1 MPQSG
6 TRFSSRDFVLYLLAA
21 LRAVSG
27 ALVCLAL
34 LALAPAPVGAAG
46 APQVLRVGSTGDY
59 PPFTYREP
67 SAGRFIGSDIDLA
80 QSLAEHLGR
89 RLEVVP
95 TTWKTLSEDMQA
107 GRFEIALGGV
117 SITADRARLGRFSR
131 PYLQDGKTPIVRC
144 EDVRRF
150 QTVAA
155 INQPSVRVIVNA
167 GGTNE
172 RFARAHLGRS
182 TLSVVASNLAVFDSI
197 LHRRADV
204 MVTDAI
210 ETRLQQQLRPGLCAV
225 HPDRP
230 FERSA
235 KAVFLSADSTLLPD
249 VNRWL
254 AEEIGKG
261 HVRQGLERWLR
272 YPWPLGPTPAEALAA
287 LVDERLSLMPDVARY
302 KWNRNQAIDD
312 PPREQAVLDAV
323 RAQAPQYGLDPA
335 RAVAF
340 FAAQI
345 EAAKVLEREL
355 FVGWQA
361 NRQEN
366 FAEVKDLSAE
376 IRPRLDALSPQL
388 LAALAAV
395 DGKLDRRAF
404 GPLRATA
411 VSAAAVQTALEPLLH

>member
-67 SAGRFIGSDIDLA
+67 STGRFIGSDIDLA

-107 GRFEIALGGV
+107 GRFEIAMGGV
-117 SITADRARLGRFSR
+117 SITAERARLGRFSSA
-131 PYLQDGKTPIVRC
+131 YLQDGKTPIVRC
-144 EDVRRF
+144 EDVSRF
-150 QTVAA
+150 QTVSD
-155 INQPSVRVIVNA
+155 INRRSVRVIVNA

-172 RFARAHLGRS
+172 HFARAHLGKA
-182 TLSVVASNLAVFDSI
+182 TLSVVPGNLGVFDAI
-197 LHRRADV
+197 LFRRADV
-204 MVTDAI
+204 MVTDAV
-210 ETRLQQQLRPGLCAV
+210 ETRLQQHLRPGLCAV

-235 KAVFLSADSTLLPD
+235 KAVFLRADSGLSPEVD
-249 VNRWL
+249 SWL
-254 AEEIGKG
+254 ASEMASGR
-261 HVRQGLERWLR
+261 VRRGLEHWLR
-272 YPWPLGPTPAEALAA
+272 YPWPSGPTPARSLAA
-287 LVDERLSLMPDVARY
+287 LVDERLGLMPEVARY
-302 KWNRNQAIDD
+302 KWNRKQPIEDL
-312 PPREQAVLDAV
+312 PREQALLESIKT
-323 RAQAPQYGLDPA
+323 QAPGYGLDPA

-345 EAAKVLEREL
+345 EASKLLQREL
-355 FVGWQA
+355 F
-361 NRQEN
+361 
-366 FAEVKDLSAE
+366 FAWEASGQGSFDAVKDLGSE
-376 IRPRLDALSPQL
+376 IRPRLDALNPRL
-388 LAALAAV
+388 LEALAAF
-395 DGKLDRRAF
+395 DGRGPRRSF
-404 GPLRATA
+404 GPLESTA
-411 VSAAAVQTALEPLLH
+411 ISAAAVQAALEPLLQ